1 MKKIIKTTISVILAT
16 GMLTMG
22 VPVLAY
28 AEEIDPNELLTEDEL
43 PEDAVIIPGEEED
56 EGEIRVYEYDENG
69 NLVPINPVFEDPED
83 PAIKDEEPESE
94 GSEENVEEHVG
105 PLTPDGNLN
114 LVDDYGSDTKAGK
127 QFITVQTKS
136 GKYFYIIID
145 RDDNG
150 TETVHFLNQVDEA
163 DILAYME
170 DEAVQAYEDRKT
182 ALEEKKEA
190 LKAEEETL
198 KQGGDPTPSPSESPA
213 PSGTAEK
220 KPDLM
225 QLSPK
230 SMMIVASIIALGIGA
245 VFYMKVVKKK
255 KPAASNNPAYDDDD
269 EWDDETVDSEL
280 ANVPDE
286 NTEDPDNE

>member
-1 MKKIIKTTISVILAT
+1 MKKIIKTTISVVLAT

-28 AEEIDPNELLTEDEL
+28 AEKIDPNELLTEDEL
-43 PEDAVIIPGEEED
+43 PKDAVIIPGDEED

-69 NLVPINPVFEDPED
+69 NLVPVDPVFEDPED
-83 PAIKDEEPESE
+83 PAIKDTEPEAE
-94 GSEENVEEHVG
+94 NAEETVEEHDG

-170 DEAVQAYEDRKT
+170 DEAVQAYEERKT
-182 ALEEKKEA
+182 ALDEKKEA
-190 LKAEEETL
+190 LKAEEEAL
-198 KQGGDPTPSPSESPA
+198 KQGDDPTPTPSESPA
-213 PSGTAEK
+213 PSDTSTK

-230 SMMIVASIIALGIGA
+230 SMMIVGSIIALGIGA

-255 KPAASNNPAYDDDD
+255 KPATSNTPAYDDDD